1 MILPSLDWGFLKSF
15 SSFSFRFSIFALVL
29 NFYRNFWMNIL
40 LKSVKIIDPTSSFH
54 GNTLDILIRKG
65 TIDKIDKFLD
75 ASKASVIEHK
85 NLCVSP
91 GWFDSSVSFGEPGY
105 EERETLSHGLS
116 VAAAS
121 GFTQIAYNTNTNPL
135 PTTKADISF
144 LLRSAAHTPT
154 TLHPKGHITAQDNSQ
169 LAELHDLSQ
178 AGAICFSNH
187 KQPID
192 DPHLLLVALQYARGF
207 GRLVESFPI
216 EPQLSIHG
224 VMHEGKVSTSLGLT
238 GIPNLAEEIRIR
250 RDLAILSYTG
260 GKLHIPTISTAGSV
274 GLIRQAK
281 KEKLDVSCSV
291 AIHNLM
297 MTDGQLDG
305 FDTRYKLMPPLRESK
320 DQTAL
325 LKGLKD
331 GTIDMVTS
339 DHQPMNIE
347 YKKVELEHA
356 AYGSLGL
363 ETAFGSLCTM
373 MDAEDAALILN
384 RGKERFGISQ
394 QSIQIGAQADLTLF
408 SSDGTTTVSKESI
421 LSRSKNSAYLGKELY
436 GTVIGVINN
445 NSVFQNPS

>member
-1 MILPSLDWGFLKSF
+1 
-15 SSFSFRFSIFALVL
+15 
-29 NFYRNFWMNIL
+29 MNIL
-40 LKSVKIIDPTSSFH
+40 LKSAKIIDPTSSFH
-54 GNTLDILIRKG
+54 GNTLDVLIRNG
-65 TIDKIDKFLD
+65 IIDKIDKSIN
-75 ASKASVIEHK
+75 ATKASVIEHK
-85 NLCVSP
+85 NLCVSL

-105 EERETLSHGLS
+105 EERETLNHGLS

-135 PTTKADISF
+135 PTSKADITF

-154 TLHPKGHITAQDNSQ
+154 TLHPKGHITAQDNAQQ

-192 DPHLLLVALQYARGF
+192 DPHLLLLTLQYARGF
-207 GRLVESFPI
+207 DGLVESFPI
-216 EPQLSIHG
+216 DPQLAVHG

-260 GKLHIPTISTAGSV
+260 GKLHIPTISTAEGV

-281 KEKLDVSCSV
+281 KDKLDVSCSV

-297 MTDGQLDG
+297 MTDEQLDG

-320 DQTAL
+320 DQKAL

-339 DHQPMNIE
+339 DHQPMDIE
-347 YKKVELEHA
+347 HKKVELEHA

-373 MDAEDAALILN
+373 MDAEDAALLLN
-384 RGKERFGISQ
+384 RGKERFDISQ
-394 QSIQIGAQADLTLF
+394 QSIQIGTQADLTLF
-408 SSDGTTTVSKESI
+408 TADGTTIVSKESI
-421 LSRSKNSAYLGKELY
+421 LSRSKNSAYLGKELK

>member
-1 MILPSLDWGFLKSF
+1 
-15 SSFSFRFSIFALVL
+15 
-29 NFYRNFWMNIL
+29 MNIL
-40 LKSVKIIDPTSSFH
+40 LKSAKIIDPTSSFH
-54 GNTLDILIRKG
+54 GNTLDILIRNG
-65 TIDKIDKFLD
+65 IIDKIDKSID
-75 ASKASVIEHK
+75 APKASLIEHK
-85 NLCVSP
+85 NLCVSL

-105 EERETLSHGLS
+105 EERETLNHGLS

-121 GFTQIAYNTNTNPL
+121 GFTHIAHNTNTNPL
-135 PTTKADISF
+135 PTSKADISF
-144 LLRSAAHTPT
+144 LLRSAAYTPT
-154 TLHPKGHITAQDNSQ
+154 TLHPKGHITAQDNAQQ

-192 DPHLLLVALQYARGF
+192 NPHLLLLALQYARGF
-207 GRLVESFPI
+207 DGLVESFPI
-216 EPQLSIHG
+216 DPQLAVRG
-224 VMHEGKVSTSLGLT
+224 VIHEGKVSTSLGLT

-260 GKLHIPTISTAGSV
+260 GKLHIPTISTAEGV

-281 KEKLDVSCSV
+281 KDKLDVSCSV

-297 MTDGQLDG
+297 MTDEQLDG

-320 DQTAL
+320 DQKAL

-339 DHQPMNIE
+339 DHQPMDIE
-347 YKKVELEHA
+347 HKKVELEHA

-373 MDAEDAALILN
+373 MDAEDAALLLN
-384 RGKERFGISQ
+384 RGKERFDVSQ

-408 SSDGTTTVSKESI
+408 TADGKAVVSKESI
-421 LSRSKNSAYLGKELY
+421 LSSSKNSAYLGKELK
-436 GTVIGVINN
+436 GTVLGVINN
-445 NSVFQNPS
+445 NTFFENPS

>member
-1 MILPSLDWGFLKSF
+1 
-15 SSFSFRFSIFALVL
+15 
-29 NFYRNFWMNIL
+29 MNIL
-40 LKSVKIIDPTSSFH
+40 LKSAKIIDPTSSFH
-54 GNTLDILIRKG
+54 GNTLDILIRNG
-65 TIDKIDKFLD
+65 IIDKIDKYID
-75 ASKASVIEHK
+75 APKASVIEHK
-85 NLCVSP
+85 NLCVSL

-105 EERETLSHGLS
+105 EERETLDQGLS

-135 PTTKADISF
+135 PTSKADISF
-144 LLRSAAHTPT
+144 LLRSALHTPT
-154 TLHPKGHITAQDNSQ
+154 TLHPKGHITAQNNAQQ

-192 DPHLLLVALQYARGF
+192 DPHLLLLALQYARGF
-207 GRLVESFPI
+207 DGLVESFPI
-216 EPQLSIHG
+216 DPQLAVHG
-224 VMHEGKVSTSLGLT
+224 VMHEGKVSTLLGLT

-250 RDLAILSYTG
+250 RDLSILSYTG
-260 GKLHIPTISTAGSV
+260 GKLHIPTISTAEGV
-274 GLIRQAK
+274 GFIRQAK
-281 KEKLDVSCSV
+281 KDKIDVSCSV
-291 AIHNLM
+291 AIHNLI
-297 MTDGQLDG
+297 MTDEQLDG

-320 DQTAL
+320 DQKAL

-339 DHQPMNIE
+339 DHQPMDIE
-347 YKKVELEHA
+347 HKKVELEHA

-384 RGKERFGISQ
+384 RGKERFGVSQ

-408 SSDGTTTVSKESI
+408 TADGTTIVSKEGI
-421 LSRSKNSAYLGKELY
+421 LSRSKNSAYLGKELK
-436 GTVIGVINN
+436 GNVIGVINN
-445 NSVFQNPS
+445 NSIFQNQS

>member
-1 MILPSLDWGFLKSF
+1 
-15 SSFSFRFSIFALVL
+15 
-29 NFYRNFWMNIL
+29 MNIL
-40 LKSVKIIDPTSSFH
+40 LKSAKIIDPTSSFH
-54 GNTLDILIRKG
+54 GNTLDILIRNG
-65 TIDKIDKFLD
+65 LIDKIDKSID
-75 ASKASVIEHK
+75 APKASVIEHK
-85 NLCVSP
+85 NLCVSL

-105 EERETLSHGLS
+105 EERETLDHGLS

-135 PTTKADISF
+135 PTSKADISF

-154 TLHPKGHITAQDNSQ
+154 TLHPKGHITAQDNTQQ

-192 DPHLLLVALQYARGF
+192 DPHLLLLALQYARGF
-207 GRLVESFPI
+207 DGLVESFPI
-216 EPQLSIHG
+216 DPQLAVHG
-224 VMHEGKVSTSLGLT
+224 VMHEGRISTSIGLT

-260 GKLHIPTISTAGSV
+260 GKLHIPTISTAEGV

-281 KEKLDVSCSV
+281 KDKLDVTCSV
-291 AIHNLM
+291 AVHNLM
-297 MTDGQLDG
+297 MTDEQLDG

-320 DQTAL
+320 DQKAL

-339 DHQPMNIE
+339 DHQPMDIE
-347 YKKVELEHA
+347 HKKVELEHA

-373 MDAEDAALILN
+373 MDAEDAALLLN
-384 RGKERFGISQ
+384 RGKERFGVSQ
-394 QSIQIGAQADLTLF
+394 QSILIGAQADLTLF
-408 SSDGTTTVSKESI
+408 TADGTTTVSKESI
-421 LSRSKNSAYLGKELY
+421 LSRSKNSAYLGKELK

>member
-1 MILPSLDWGFLKSF
+1 
-15 SSFSFRFSIFALVL
+15 
-29 NFYRNFWMNIL
+29 MNIL

-54 GNTLDILIRKG
+54 GNTLDILIRNG
-65 TIDKIDKFLD
+65 IIDKIDKYID
-75 ASKASVIEHK
+75 APKASVIEHK
-85 NLCVSP
+85 NLCVSL

-105 EERETLSHGLS
+105 EERETLEQGLS

-135 PTTKADISF
+135 PTSKADISF
-144 LLRSAAHTPT
+144 LLRSALHTPT
-154 TLHPKGHITAQDNSQ
+154 TLHPKGHITAQNNAQQ

-192 DPHLLLVALQYARGF
+192 DPHLLLLALQYARGF
-207 GRLVESFPI
+207 DGLVESFPI
-216 EPQLSIHG
+216 DPQLAVHG
-224 VMHEGKVSTSLGLT
+224 VMHEGKVSTLLGLT

-250 RDLAILSYTG
+250 RDLSILSYTG
-260 GKLHIPTISTAGSV
+260 GKLHIPTISTAEGV
-274 GLIRQAK
+274 GFIRQAK
-281 KEKLDVSCSV
+281 KDKIDVSCSV
-291 AIHNLM
+291 AIHNLI

-320 DQTAL
+320 DQKAL

-339 DHQPMNIE
+339 DHQPMDIE
-347 YKKVELEHA
+347 HKKVELEHA

-384 RGKERFGISQ
+384 RGKERFGVSQ

-408 SSDGTTTVSKESI
+408 TADGTTIVSKEGI
-421 LSRSKNSAYLGKELY
+421 LSRSKNSAYLGKELK

-445 NSVFQNPS
+445 NSIFQNQS

>member
-1 MILPSLDWGFLKSF
+1 
-15 SSFSFRFSIFALVL
+15 
-29 NFYRNFWMNIL
+29 MNIL
-40 LKSVKIIDPTSSFH
+40 LKSAKIIDPTSSFH
-54 GNTLDILIRKG
+54 GNTLDILIRNG
-65 TIDKIDKFLD
+65 IIDKIDKSID
-75 ASKASVIEHK
+75 APKASLIEHK
-85 NLCVSP
+85 NLCVSL

-105 EERETLSHGLS
+105 EERETLDHGLS

-121 GFTQIAYNTNTNPL
+121 GFTHIAHNTNTNPL
-135 PTTKADISF
+135 PTSKADISF
-144 LLRSAAHTPT
+144 LLRSAAYTPT
-154 TLHPKGHITAQDNSQ
+154 TLHPKGHITAQDNAQQ

-192 DPHLLLVALQYARGF
+192 NPHLLLLALQYARGF
-207 GRLVESFPI
+207 DGLVESFPI
-216 EPQLSIHG
+216 DPQLAVRG

-260 GKLHIPTISTAGSV
+260 GKLHIPTISTAESV

-281 KEKLDVSCSV
+281 KDKLDVSCSV

-297 MTDGQLDG
+297 MTDEQLDG

-320 DQTAL
+320 DQKVL

-339 DHQPMNIE
+339 DHQPMDIE
-347 YKKVELEHA
+347 HKKVELEHA

-373 MDAEDAALILN
+373 IDAEDAALLLN
-384 RGKERFGISQ
+384 RGKERFDVSQ

-408 SSDGTTTVSKESI
+408 TADGKAVVSKESI
-421 LSRSKNSAYLGKELY
+421 LSSSKNSAYLGKELK
-436 GTVIGVINN
+436 GTVLGVINN
-445 NSVFQNPS
+445 NTFFENPS

>member
-1 MILPSLDWGFLKSF
+1 
-15 SSFSFRFSIFALVL
+15 
-29 NFYRNFWMNIL
+29 MNIL
-40 LKSVKIIDPTSSFH
+40 LKSAKIIDPTSSFH
-54 GNTLDILIRKG
+54 GNTLDILIRNG
-65 TIDKIDKFLD
+65 IIDKIEKTID
-75 ASKASVIEHK
+75 APKAIVIEHK
-85 NLCVSP
+85 NLCVSL

-105 EERETLSHGLS
+105 EERETLSQGLQ

-135 PTTKADISF
+135 PTSKADISF

-154 TLHPKGHITAQDNSQ
+154 TLHPKGHITAQDNAQQ

-178 AGAICFSNH
+178 AGASCFSNH

-192 DPHLLLVALQYARGF
+192 DPHLLLLALQYARGF
-207 GRLVESFPI
+207 DGLVESFPI
-216 EPQLSIHG
+216 DPQLAVHG

-250 RDLAILSYTG
+250 RDLAILSYTA
-260 GKLHIPTISTAGSV
+260 GKLHIPTISTAEGV

-281 KEKLDVSCSV
+281 KDKLDVTCSV

-297 MTDGQLDG
+297 MTDEQLDG
-305 FDTRYKLMPPLRESK
+305 FDTRYKLMPPLREKS
-320 DQTAL
+320 DQKAL
-325 LKGLKD
+325 IKGLTD

-339 DHQPMNIE
+339 DHQPMDIE
-347 YKKVELEHA
+347 HKKVELEHA

-363 ETAFGSLCTM
+363 ETAFGSLCTLFG
-373 MDAEDAALILN
+373 AEEAAQLLN
-384 RGKERFGISQ
+384 RGKERFGVSQ

-408 SSDGTTTVSKESI
+408 TPDVTTIVSKEGI
-421 LSRSKNSAYLGKELY
+421 LSRSKNSAYLGKELS

-445 NSVFQNPS
+445 NTFFQNPS

>member
-1 MILPSLDWGFLKSF
+1 
-15 SSFSFRFSIFALVL
+15 
-29 NFYRNFWMNIL
+29 MNIL
-40 LKSVKIIDPTSSFH
+40 LKSAKIIDPTSSFH
-54 GNTLDILIRKG
+54 GNTLDILIRNG
-65 TIDKIDKFLD
+65 IIDKIDKSID
-75 ASKASVIEHK
+75 APKASVIEHK
-85 NLCVSP
+85 NLCVSL

-105 EERETLSHGLS
+105 EERETLDHGLS

-135 PTTKADISF
+135 PTSKADISF

-154 TLHPKGHITAQDNSQ
+154 TLHPKGHITAQDNAQQ

-192 DPHLLLVALQYARGF
+192 DPHLLLLALQYARGF
-207 GRLVESFPI
+207 NGLVESFPI
-216 EPQLSIHG
+216 DPQLAVHG

-260 GKLHIPTISTAGSV
+260 GKLHIPTISTAEGV

-281 KEKLDVSCSV
+281 KDKLDVSCSV

-297 MTDGQLDG
+297 MTDEQLDG

-320 DQTAL
+320 DQKAL

-339 DHQPMNIE
+339 DHQPMDIE
-347 YKKVELEHA
+347 HKKVELEHA

-373 MDAEDAALILN
+373 MDAEDAALLLN
-384 RGKERFGISQ
+384 RGKERFGVSQ

-408 SSDGTTTVSKESI
+408 TADGKAVVSKESI
-421 LSRSKNSAYLGKELY
+421 LSSSKNSAYLGKELK
-436 GTVIGVINN
+436 GTVLGVINN
-445 NSVFQNPS
+445 NTFFENPS

>member
-1 MILPSLDWGFLKSF
+1 
-15 SSFSFRFSIFALVL
+15 
-29 NFYRNFWMNIL
+29 MNIL
-40 LKSVKIIDPTSSFH
+40 LKSAKIIDPTSSFH
-54 GNTLDILIRKG
+54 GNTLDILIRNG
-65 TIDKIDKFLD
+65 SVDKIDKSIN
-75 ASKASVIEHK
+75 ATKASVIEHK
-85 NLCVSP
+85 NLCVSL

-105 EERETLSHGLS
+105 EERETLNHGLS

-135 PTTKADISF
+135 PTSKADISF

-154 TLHPKGHITAQDNSQ
+154 TLHPKGHITAQDNTQQ

-178 AGAICFSNH
+178 AGASCFSNH

-192 DPHLLLVALQYARGF
+192 DPHLLLLALQYARGLD
-207 GRLVESFPI
+207 GLVESFPFD
-216 EPQLSIHG
+216 PKLAVHG
-224 VMHEGKVSTSLGLT
+224 VMHEGKVSTSLGLI

-260 GKLHIPTISTAGSV
+260 GKLHIPTISTAEGV
-274 GLIRQAK
+274 GLIQQAK
-281 KEKLDVSCSV
+281 KDKLDVTCSV

-297 MTDGQLDG
+297 MTDEQLHD

-320 DQTAL
+320 DQKAL

-339 DHQPMNIE
+339 DHQPMDVE
-347 YKKVELEHA
+347 HKKVELEHA

-373 MDAEDAALILN
+373 MDAEDAALLLN
-384 RGKERFGISQ
+384 RGKERFGVSQ
-394 QSIQIGAQADLTLF
+394 QSIQIGAQADFTLF
-408 SSDGTTTVSKESI
+408 TADGTTTISKGSI
-421 LSRSKNSAYLGKELY
+421 LSHSKNSAYLGKELN

-445 NSVFQNPS
+445 NCVFQNPS

>member
-1 MILPSLDWGFLKSF
+1 
-15 SSFSFRFSIFALVL
+15 
-29 NFYRNFWMNIL
+29 MNIL
-40 LKSVKIIDPTSSFH
+40 LKSAKIIDPTSSFH
-54 GNTLDILIRKG
+54 GNTLDILIRNG
-65 TIDKIDKFLD
+65 IIDKIEKTID
-75 ASKASVIEHK
+75 APKAIVIEHK
-85 NLCVSP
+85 NLCVSL

-105 EERETLSHGLS
+105 EEREALSQGLQ

-135 PTTKADISF
+135 PTSKADISF

-154 TLHPKGHITAQDNSQ
+154 TLHPKGHITAQDNALQ

-178 AGAICFSNH
+178 AGASCFSNH
-187 KQPID
+187 KQSID
-192 DPHLLLVALQYARGF
+192 DPHLLLLALQYARGF
-207 GRLVESFPI
+207 DGLIESFPI
-216 EPQLSIHG
+216 DPQLAVHG

-260 GKLHIPTISTAGSV
+260 GKLHIPTISTAEGV

-281 KEKLDVSCSV
+281 KGKLDVTCSV

-297 MTDGQLDG
+297 MTDEHLDG
-305 FDTRYKLMPPLRESK
+305 FDTRYKLMPPLRDSK
-320 DQTAL
+320 DQKAL

-339 DHQPMNIE
+339 DHQPMDIE
-347 YKKVELEHA
+347 HKKVELEHA

-363 ETAFGSLCTM
+363 ETAFGSICTM
-373 MDAEDAALILN
+373 MHAEDAALLLN
-384 RGKERFGISQ
+384 RGKERFGVSQ

-408 SSDGTTTVSKESI
+408 TADGTTIVSKESI
-421 LSRSKNSAYLGKELY
+421 LSRSKNSAYLGKELK
-436 GTVIGVINN
+436 GTVFGVINN
-445 NSVFQNPS
+445 NSVFQNPN

>member
-1 MILPSLDWGFLKSF
+1 
-15 SSFSFRFSIFALVL
+15 
-29 NFYRNFWMNIL
+29 MNIL
-40 LKSVKIIDPTSSFH
+40 LKSAKIIDPTSSFH
-54 GNTLDILIRKG
+54 GNTLDVLIRNG
-65 TIDKIDKFLD
+65 IIDKIDKSIN
-75 ASKASVIEHK
+75 ATKASLIEHK
-85 NLCVSP
+85 NLCVSL

-105 EERETLSHGLS
+105 EERETLDHGLS

-135 PTTKADISF
+135 PTSKADITF

-154 TLHPKGHITAQDNSQ
+154 TLHPKGHITAQDNTQQ

-192 DPHLLLVALQYARGF
+192 DPHLLLLALQYARGF
-207 GRLVESFPI
+207 DGLVESFPI
-216 EPQLSIHG
+216 DPQLAVHG
-224 VMHEGKVSTSLGLT
+224 VMHEGKISTSLGLT

-260 GKLHIPTISTAGSV
+260 GKLHIPTISTAEGV

-281 KEKLDVSCSV
+281 KDKLDVTCSV
-291 AIHNLM
+291 GIHNLM
-297 MTDGQLDG
+297 MTDEQLDG

-320 DQTAL
+320 DQKAL

-339 DHQPMNIE
+339 DHQPMDIE
-347 YKKVELEHA
+347 HKKVELEHA

-373 MDAEDAALILN
+373 MDAENAALLLN
-384 RGKERFGISQ
+384 RGKERFGVSQ
-394 QSIQIGAQADLTLF
+394 QSILIGAQADLTLF
-408 SSDGTTTVSKESI
+408 TAAGTTTVSKESI
-421 LSRSKNSAYLGKELY
+421 LSRSKNSAYLGKELK

-445 NSVFQNPS
+445 NCVFQNPS

>member
-1 MILPSLDWGFLKSF
+1 
-15 SSFSFRFSIFALVL
+15 
-29 NFYRNFWMNIL
+29 MNIL
-40 LKSVKIIDPTSSFH
+40 LKSAKIIDPTSSFH
-54 GNTLDILIRKG
+54 GNTLDILIRNG
-65 TIDKIDKFLD
+65 IIEKIDKSID
-75 ASKASVIEHK
+75 TPKASVIEHK
-85 NLCVSP
+85 NLCVSL

-105 EERETLSHGLS
+105 EERETLDQGLS

-135 PTTKADISF
+135 PTSKADISF
-144 LLRSAAHTPT
+144 LLRSALHTPT
-154 TLHPKGHITAQDNSQ
+154 TLHPKGHITAQNNAQQ

-192 DPHLLLVALQYARGF
+192 DPHLLLLALQYARGF
-207 GRLVESFPI
+207 DGLVESFPI
-216 EPQLSIHG
+216 DPQLAVHG
-224 VMHEGKVSTSLGLT
+224 VMHEGKVSTLLGLT

-250 RDLAILSYTG
+250 RDLSILSYTG
-260 GKLHIPTISTAGSV
+260 GKLHIPTISTAEGV
-274 GLIRQAK
+274 GFIRQAK
-281 KEKLDVSCSV
+281 KDKIDVSCSV
-291 AIHNLM
+291 AIHNLI

-320 DQTAL
+320 DQKAL

-339 DHQPMNIE
+339 DHQPMDIE
-347 YKKVELEHA
+347 HKKVELEHA

-384 RGKERFGISQ
+384 RGKERFGVSQ

-408 SSDGTTTVSKESI
+408 TADGTTIVSKEGI
-421 LSRSKNSAYLGKELY
+421 LSRSKNSAYLGKELK

-445 NSVFQNPS
+445 NSIFQNQS

>member
-1 MILPSLDWGFLKSF
+1 
-15 SSFSFRFSIFALVL
+15 
-29 NFYRNFWMNIL
+29 MNIL
-40 LKSVKIIDPTSSFH
+40 LKSAKIIDPTSSFH
-54 GNTLDILIRKG
+54 GNTLDILIRNG
-65 TIDKIDKFLD
+65 IIDKIDKSID
-75 ASKASVIEHK
+75 APKASLIEHK
-85 NLCVSP
+85 NLCVSL

-105 EERETLSHGLS
+105 EERETLDHGLS

-121 GFTQIAYNTNTNPL
+121 GFTHIAHNTNTNPL
-135 PTTKADISF
+135 PTSKADISF
-144 LLRSAAHTPT
+144 LLRSAAYTPT
-154 TLHPKGHITAQDNSQ
+154 TLHPKGHITAQDNAQQ

-192 DPHLLLVALQYARGF
+192 DPHLLLLALQYARGF
-207 GRLVESFPI
+207 DGLVESFPI
-216 EPQLSIHG
+216 DPQLAVRG

-260 GKLHIPTISTAGSV
+260 GKLHIPTISTAEGV

-281 KEKLDVSCSV
+281 KDKLDVSCSV

-297 MTDGQLDG
+297 MNDEQLDG

-320 DQTAL
+320 DQKAL

-331 GTIDMVTS
+331 GSIDMVTS
-339 DHQPMNIE
+339 DHQPMDIE
-347 YKKVELEHA
+347 HKKVELEHA

-373 MDAEDAALILN
+373 MDAEDAALLLN
-384 RGKERFGISQ
+384 RGKERFDVSQ

-408 SSDGTTTVSKESI
+408 TADGKAVVSKESI
-421 LSRSKNSAYLGKELY
+421 LSSSKNSAYLGKELK
-436 GTVIGVINN
+436 GTVLGVINN
-445 NSVFQNPS
+445 NTFFENPS

>member
-1 MILPSLDWGFLKSF
+1 
-15 SSFSFRFSIFALVL
+15 
-29 NFYRNFWMNIL
+29 MNIL
-40 LKSVKIIDPTSSFH
+40 LKSAKIIDPTSSFH
-54 GNTLDILIRKG
+54 GNTLDILIRNG
-65 TIDKIDKFLD
+65 IIEKIDKSID
-75 ASKASVIEHK
+75 TPKASVIEHK
-85 NLCVSP
+85 NLCVSL

-105 EERETLSHGLS
+105 EERETLDHGLS

-135 PTTKADISF
+135 PTSKADISF

-154 TLHPKGHITAQDNSQ
+154 TLHPKGHITAQNNAQQ

-192 DPHLLLVALQYARGF
+192 DPHLLLLALQYTRGF
-207 GRLVESFPI
+207 DGLVESFPI
-216 EPQLSIHG
+216 EPQLAVHG

-260 GKLHIPTISTAGSV
+260 GKLHIPTISTAEGV

-281 KEKLDVSCSV
+281 KDKLDVSCSV
-291 AIHNLM
+291 TIHNLM
-297 MTDGQLDG
+297 MTDDQLDG

-320 DQTAL
+320 DQKAL
-325 LKGLKD
+325 QKGLKD

-339 DHQPMNIE
+339 DHQPMDVE
-347 YKKVELEHA
+347 HKKVELEHA

-373 MDAEDAALILN
+373 MDAEDVALLLN
-384 RGKERFGISQ
+384 RGKERFGVSQ

-408 SSDGTTTVSKESI
+408 TADGTTIISKESI
-421 LSRSKNSAYLGKELY
+421 LSRSKNSAYLGKELK
-436 GTVIGVINN
+436 GNVIGVINN

>member
-1 MILPSLDWGFLKSF
+1 
-15 SSFSFRFSIFALVL
+15 
-29 NFYRNFWMNIL
+29 MNIL
-40 LKSVKIIDPTSSFH
+40 LKSAKIIDPTSSFH
-54 GNTLDILIRKG
+54 GNTLDILIRNG
-65 TIDKIDKFLD
+65 IIDKIDKSID
-75 ASKASVIEHK
+75 APKASVIEQK
-85 NLCVSP
+85 NLSVSL

-105 EERETLSHGLS
+105 EERETLDHGLS

-121 GFTQIAYNTNTNPL
+121 GFTHIAHNTNTNPL
-135 PTTKADISF
+135 PTSKADISF
-144 LLRSAAHTPT
+144 LLWSAAHTPT
-154 TLHPKGHITAQDNSQ
+154 TLHPKGHITAQDNAQQ

-192 DPHLLLVALQYARGF
+192 DPHLLLLALQYARGF
-207 GRLVESFPI
+207 DGLVESFPI
-216 EPQLSIHG
+216 DPQLAVRG

-260 GKLHIPTISTAGSV
+260 GKLHIPTISSAEGV

-281 KEKLDVSCSV
+281 KDKLDVSCSV

-297 MTDGQLDG
+297 MTDEQLDG

-320 DQTAL
+320 DQKAL

-339 DHQPMNIE
+339 DHQPMDIE
-347 YKKVELEHA
+347 HKKVELEHA

-373 MDAEDAALILN
+373 MDAEDAALLLN
-384 RGKERFGISQ
+384 RGKERFDVSQ

-408 SSDGTTTVSKESI
+408 TADGKAVVSKESI
-421 LSRSKNSAYLGKELY
+421 LSSSKNSAYLGKELK
-436 GTVIGVINN
+436 GTVLGVINN
-445 NSVFQNPS
+445 NTFFENPS

>member
-1 MILPSLDWGFLKSF
+1 
-15 SSFSFRFSIFALVL
+15 
-29 NFYRNFWMNIL
+29 MNIL

-54 GNTLDILIRKG
+54 GNTLDILIRNG
-65 TIDKIDKFLD
+65 VIGKIDKSID
-75 ASKASVIEHK
+75 APKASVVEHK
-85 NLCVSP
+85 NLCVSL

-105 EERETLSHGLS
+105 EERETLAHGLS

-135 PTTKADISF
+135 PTSKADISF

-154 TLHPKGHITAQDNSQ
+154 TLHPKGHITAQDNAHQ
-169 LAELHDLSQ
+169 LAELHDLSL

-187 KQPID
+187 KQPVD
-192 DPHLLLVALQYARGF
+192 DPHLMLLALQYARGF
-207 GRLVESFPI
+207 DGLIESFPI
-216 EPQLSIHG
+216 DPLLAVHG

-238 GIPNLAEEIRIR
+238 GVPNLAEEIRIR

-260 GKLHIPTISTAGSV
+260 GKLHIPTISTAEGV

-281 KEKLDVSCSV
+281 KDKLDVSCSV

-297 MTDGQLDG
+297 MTDEQLDG

-320 DQTAL
+320 DQKEL

-339 DHQPMNIE
+339 DHQPMDIE
-347 YKKVELEHA
+347 HKKVELEHA
-356 AYGSLGL
+356 AYGTLGL

-373 MDAEDAALILN
+373 MDAEDAAQLLN
-384 RGKERFGISQ
+384 RGKERFGVSQ

-408 SSDGTTTVSKESI
+408 TADGTTIVSKEGI
-421 LSRSKNSAYLGKELY
+421 LSRSKNSAYLGKELK
-436 GTVIGVINN
+436 GAVIGVINN
-445 NSVFQNPS
+445 NSIFQNPS

>member
-1 MILPSLDWGFLKSF
+1 
-15 SSFSFRFSIFALVL
+15 
-29 NFYRNFWMNIL
+29 MNIL
-40 LKSVKIIDPTSSFH
+40 LKSAKIIDPTSSFH
-54 GNTLDILIRKG
+54 GNTLDILIRNG
-65 TIDKIDKFLD
+65 IIDKIEKTID
-75 ASKASVIEHK
+75 APKAIVIEHK
-85 NLCVSP
+85 NLCVSL

-105 EERETLSHGLS
+105 EERETLSQGLQ

-135 PTTKADISF
+135 PTSKADISF
-144 LLRSAAHTPT
+144 LLRSAAYTPT
-154 TLHPKGHITAQDNSQ
+154 TLHPKGHITAQDNAQQ

-192 DPHLLLVALQYARGF
+192 DPHLLLLALQYARGF
-207 GRLVESFPI
+207 DGLVESFPI
-216 EPQLSIHG
+216 EPQLAVHG

-260 GKLHIPTISTAGSV
+260 GKLHIPTISTAEGV

-281 KEKLDVSCSV
+281 KGKLDVTCSV

-297 MTDGQLDG
+297 MTDEQLDG
-305 FDTRYKLMPPLRESK
+305 FDTRYKLMPPLREKS
-320 DQTAL
+320 DQKAL
-325 LKGLKD
+325 IKGLTD

-339 DHQPMNIE
+339 DHQPMDIE
-347 YKKVELEHA
+347 HKKVELEHA

-373 MDAEDAALILN
+373 MHAEDAAMLLN
-384 RGKERFGISQ
+384 RGKERFGVSQ

-408 SSDGTTTVSKESI
+408 TPDGTTIVSKESI
-421 LSRSKNSAYLGKELY
+421 LSRSKNSAYLGKELK

>member
-1 MILPSLDWGFLKSF
+1 
-15 SSFSFRFSIFALVL
+15 
-29 NFYRNFWMNIL
+29 MNIL
-40 LKSVKIIDPTSSFH
+40 LKSAKIIDPTSSFH
-54 GNTLDILIRKG
+54 GNTLDILIRNG
-65 TIDKIDKFLD
+65 IIDKIDKSIN
-75 ASKASVIEHK
+75 ATKASVIEHK
-85 NLCVSP
+85 NLCVSL

-105 EERETLSHGLS
+105 EERETLNHGLS

-135 PTTKADISF
+135 PTSKADITF

-154 TLHPKGHITAQDNSQ
+154 TLHPKGHITAQDNAQQ

-192 DPHLLLVALQYARGF
+192 DPHLLLLALQYARGF
-207 GRLVESFPI
+207 DGLVESFPI
-216 EPQLSIHG
+216 DPQLAVHG
-224 VMHEGKVSTSLGLT
+224 VMHEGKISTSLGLT

-260 GKLHIPTISTAGSV
+260 GKLHIPTISTAEGV

-281 KEKLDVSCSV
+281 KDKLDVTCSV
-291 AIHNLM
+291 AVHNLM
-297 MTDGQLDG
+297 MTDEQLDG

-320 DQTAL
+320 DQKAL

-339 DHQPMNIE
+339 DHQPMDIE
-347 YKKVELEHA
+347 HKKVELEHA

-373 MDAEDAALILN
+373 MDAEDAALLLN
-384 RGKERFGISQ
+384 RGKERFGVSQ
-394 QSIQIGAQADLTLF
+394 QSILIGAQADLTLF
-408 SSDGTTTVSKESI
+408 TADGTTTVSKESI
-421 LSRSKNSAYLGKELY
+421 LSRSKNSAYLGKELK
-436 GTVIGVINN
+436 GIVIGVINN
-445 NSVFQNPS
+445 NCVFQNPS

>member
-1 MILPSLDWGFLKSF
+1 
-15 SSFSFRFSIFALVL
+15 
-29 NFYRNFWMNIL
+29 MNIL
-40 LKSVKIIDPTSSFH
+40 LKSAKIIDPTSSFH
-54 GNTLDILIRKG
+54 GNTLDILIRNG
-65 TIDKIDKFLD
+65 SIDKIDKSIN
-75 ASKASVIEHK
+75 ATKASVIEHK
-85 NLCVSP
+85 NLCVSL

-105 EERETLSHGLS
+105 EERETLNHGLS

-135 PTTKADISF
+135 PTSKADISF
-144 LLRSAAHTPT
+144 LLRSSVHTPT
-154 TLHPKGHITAQDNSQ
+154 TLHPKGHITAQDNARQ

-178 AGAICFSNH
+178 AGAACFSNH

-192 DPHLLLVALQYARGF
+192 DPHLLLITLQYARGID
-207 GRLVESFPI
+207 GLVESFPI
-216 EPQLSIHG
+216 DPQLAVHG

-260 GKLHIPTISTAGSV
+260 GKLHIPTISTSEGV

-281 KEKLDVSCSV
+281 KDKLDVTCSV

-297 MTDGQLDG
+297 MTDEQLDD

-320 DQTAL
+320 DQKAL

-339 DHQPMNIE
+339 DHQPMDIE
-347 YKKVELEHA
+347 HKKVELEHA

-373 MDAEDAALILN
+373 MDAEDAALLLN
-384 RGKERFGISQ
+384 QGKERFGVNQ

-408 SSDGTTTVSKESI
+408 TADGTTTVSKESI
-421 LSRSKNSAYLGKELY
+421 LSRSKNSAYLGKELK
-436 GTVIGVINN
+436 GTVIGAINN
-445 NSVFQNPS
+445 NCVFQNPS

>member
-1 MILPSLDWGFLKSF
+1 
-15 SSFSFRFSIFALVL
+15 
-29 NFYRNFWMNIL
+29 MNIL
-40 LKSVKIIDPTSSFH
+40 LKSAKIIDPTSSFH
-54 GNTLDILIRKG
+54 GNTLDILIRNG
-65 TIDKIDKFLD
+65 IIDKIDKSIN
-75 ASKASVIEHK
+75 ATKASVIEHK
-85 NLCVSP
+85 NLCVSL

-105 EERETLSHGLS
+105 EERETLNHGLS

-135 PTTKADISF
+135 PTSKADITF

-154 TLHPKGHITAQDNSQ
+154 TLHPKGHITAQDNTQQ

-192 DPHLLLVALQYARGF
+192 DPHLLLLALQYARGF
-207 GRLVESFPI
+207 DGLVESFPI
-216 EPQLSIHG
+216 DPQLAVHG
-224 VMHEGKVSTSLGLT
+224 VMHEGKISTSLGLT

-260 GKLHIPTISTAGSV
+260 GKLHIPTISTAEGV

-281 KEKLDVSCSV
+281 KDKLDVSCSV

-297 MTDGQLDG
+297 MTDEQLDG

-320 DQTAL
+320 DQKAL
-325 LKGLKD
+325 LEGLKD

-339 DHQPMNIE
+339 DHQPMDIE
-347 YKKVELEHA
+347 HKKVELEHA

-373 MDAEDAALILN
+373 MDAEDAALLLN
-384 RGKERFGISQ
+384 RGKERFGVSQ
-394 QSIQIGAQADLTLF
+394 QSILIGAQADLTLF
-408 SSDGTTTVSKESI
+408 TADGTTTVSKESI
-421 LSRSKNSAYLGKELY
+421 LSRSKNSAYLGKELK

-445 NSVFQNPS
+445 NCVFQNPS

>member
-1 MILPSLDWGFLKSF
+1 
-15 SSFSFRFSIFALVL
+15 
-29 NFYRNFWMNIL
+29 MNIL
-40 LKSVKIIDPTSSFH
+40 LKSAKIIDPTSSFH
-54 GNTLDILIRKG
+54 GNTLDILIRNG
-65 TIDKIDKFLD
+65 IIEKIDKSID
-75 ASKASVIEHK
+75 TPKASVIEHK
-85 NLCVSP
+85 NLCVSL

-105 EERETLSHGLS
+105 EERETLDHGLS

-135 PTTKADISF
+135 PTSKADISF

-154 TLHPKGHITAQDNSQ
+154 TLHPKGHITAQNNAQQ

-192 DPHLLLVALQYARGF
+192 DPHLLLLALQYTRGF
-207 GRLVESFPI
+207 DGLVESFPI
-216 EPQLSIHG
+216 EPQLAVHG

-260 GKLHIPTISTAGSV
+260 GKLHIPTISTAEGV

-281 KEKLDVSCSV
+281 KDKLDVSCSV

-297 MTDGQLDG
+297 MTDDQLDG

-320 DQTAL
+320 DQKAL

-339 DHQPMNIE
+339 DHQPMDVE
-347 YKKVELEHA
+347 HKKVELEHA

-373 MDAEDAALILN
+373 MDAEDAALLLN
-384 RGKERFGISQ
+384 RGKERFGVSP
-394 QSIQIGAQADLTLF
+394 QSIQIGTQADLTLF
-408 SSDGTTTVSKESI
+408 TADGTTIISKESI
-421 LSRSKNSAYLGKELY
+421 LSRSKNSAYLGKELK
-436 GTVIGVINN
+436 GNVIGVINN

>member
-1 MILPSLDWGFLKSF
+1 
-15 SSFSFRFSIFALVL
+15 
-29 NFYRNFWMNIL
+29 MNIL
-40 LKSVKIIDPTSSFH
+40 LKSAKIIDPTSTNH
-54 GNTLDILIRKG
+54 GNTLDILIRNG
-65 TIDKIDKFLD
+65 TIDKIDKLIN
-75 ASKASVIEHK
+75 APKASVIEHK
-85 NLCVSP
+85 NLCVSL

-105 EERETLSHGLS
+105 EERETLAHGLS

-121 GFTQIAYNTNTNPL
+121 GFTQIVYNTNTNPP
-135 PTTKADISF
+135 PTSKADISF

-154 TLHPKGHITAQDNSQ
+154 TLHPKGHITAQENAQQ

-192 DPHLLLVALQYARGF
+192 DPHLLLLALQYARGF
-207 GRLVESFPI
+207 DGLVESFPI
-216 EPQLSIHG
+216 DPQLAVHG
-224 VMHEGKVSTSLGLT
+224 VVHEGKVSTSLGLT

-260 GKLHIPTISTAGSV
+260 GKLHIPTISTTEGV

-281 KEKLDVSCSV
+281 KDKLDVTCSV

-297 MTDGQLDG
+297 MTDEQLDG

-320 DQTAL
+320 DQKAL

-339 DHQPMNIE
+339 DHQPMDIE
-347 YKKVELEHA
+347 HKKVELEHA

-373 MDAEDAALILN
+373 MDAEDAALVLN
-384 RGKERFGISQ
+384 QGKERFGVSQ
-394 QSIQIGAQADLTLF
+394 QSIQIGAKADLTLF
-408 SSDGTTTVSKESI
+408 TADGITIVSKESI
-421 LSRSKNSAYLGKELY
+421 LSSSKNSAYLGKELK